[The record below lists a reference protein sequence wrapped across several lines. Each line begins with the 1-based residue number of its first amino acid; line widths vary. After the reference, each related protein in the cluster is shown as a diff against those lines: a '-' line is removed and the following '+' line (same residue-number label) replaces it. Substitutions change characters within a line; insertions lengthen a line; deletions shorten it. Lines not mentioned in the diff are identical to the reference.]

1 MMQPTEVH
9 VILLCTWIIHQ
20 LLNGTCCFLFLVFS
34 FSFPVLFPVYFFSS
48 SFFFSVSCLLF
59 PASSLCL
66 CGTLVHLNHPSDLK
80 WSMLCWIAK
89 QVYTTSSPMQSVQKY
104 FANIS
109 QILHNI
115 FLPRHLKLCVVFFKQ
130 QTHQL
135 WLEYWPRKTTKSSQ
149 SALLVIHMFLQIYGK
164 FGARTHLT
172 TKSGIWFHQIKPWK
186 V

>member
-1 MMQPTEVH
+1 MVH
-9 VILLCTWIIHQ
+9 AVFS
-20 LLNGTCCFLFLVFS
+20 FLFLVFSSAFS

-48 SFFFSVSCLLF
+48 SFFFSVSCFISCLLF

-89 QVYTTSSPMQSVQKY
+89 QVYTTSSPVQSVQKY

-164 FGARTHLT
+164 FGAGTHLT